1 MDATCRDYQIVVELY
16 DSDGTAGRIFGDGD
30 DALGMAIFP
39 VSEYLNSTGPLQREL
54 RPQPGESPVTG
65 FVEIRTQLLARCR
78 LHLEGVKYGEDE
90 EGEADDGI
98 AGAITSGILG
108 AASGALAL
116 GSSALAL
123 AQSTAEAAQKNIAQ
137 GALAIQDNIMDPSQ
151 LAALAQSG
159 ATSMAQG
166 GMNAAKSSMK
176 ALTKKKVKRKKVQ
189 VRISHMSRPCWSR

>member
-1 MDATCRDYQIVVELY
+1 M
-16 DSDGTAGRIFGDGD
+16 
-30 DALGMAIFP
+30 
-39 VSEYLNSTGPLQREL
+39 
-54 RPQPGESPVTG
+54 
-65 FVEIRTQLLARCR
+65 
-78 LHLEGVKYGEDE
+78 
-90 EGEADDGI
+90 
-98 AGAITSGILG
+98 
-108 AASGALAL
+108 
-116 GSSALAL
+116 AL

-189 VRISHMSRPCWSR
+189 VRSKWVGWGSCDLPVVRDKGAICRRTYH